1 MNIKSINEIV
11 KPLFNKWESFN
22 YSNFKTKSDIMT
34 VINSKNLI
42 VNFNDSI
49 NEMFLEAFRNYDNLN
64 FIIFFNKK
72 KVDTYNFYSK
82 YLSKNI
88 VLYGLKNIKLCQ
100 RSFRSF
106 ILQLYYENDFS
117 FDKIKDILKYITNNK
132 NQKEITFTV
141 LIFKEKNKKLLEE
154 DIKKVP
160 KYENIKV
167 YIPQNKIKKIIVS
180 SIIFSNSSINFL
192 KKFDLKRFSKDFKK
206 SKKIFMDYHNFL
218 FEKINFSD
226 HYKFMLYSSVI
237 LFLFGLREMNDLD
250 IYVDNIEK
258 SKTSN
263 ILNLIENKFLNSK
276 KYDVSVKNTKYWPK
290 YWNIWLKEWAQLSG
304 TRSFQNIVVQPQ
316 YHFYFL
322 GIKIISP
329 EVDLQRRIK
338 RQRPRAFADLIALK
352 ENKILSFTMPKIPR
366 ISYEYKSIDDI
377 DNIEEHKVQGWQI
390 KEDTN
395 EMIREKNI
403 NKTKFLNTI
412 KWCLETRYN
421 NKKSL
426 LDINNFINKNG
437 IVRTKMKKIRVIKNY
452 PSLDKNIKVSFK
464 KNKKL
469 INIFIYNK

>member
-1 MNIKSINEIV
+1 M
-11 KPLFNKWESFN
+11 L
-22 YSNFKTKSDIMT
+22 
-34 VINSKNLI
+34 NSKN
-42 VNFNDSI
+42 
-49 NEMFLEAFRNYDNLN
+49 
-64 FIIFFNKK
+64 
-72 KVDTYNFYSK
+72 
-82 YLSKNI
+82 
-88 VLYGLKNIKLCQ
+88 
-100 RSFRSF
+100 
-106 ILQLYYENDFS
+106 
-117 FDKIKDILKYITNNK
+117 
-132 NQKEITFTV
+132 
-141 LIFKEKNKKLLEE
+141 
-154 DIKKVP
+154 
-160 KYENIKV
+160 
-167 YIPQNKIKKIIVS
+167 
-180 SIIFSNSSINFL
+180 
-192 KKFDLKRFSKDFKK
+192 
-206 SKKIFMDYHNFL
+206 
-218 FEKINFSD
+218 
-226 HYKFMLYSSVI
+226 
-237 LFLFGLREMNDLD
+237 
-250 IYVDNIEK
+250 
-258 SKTSN
+258 
-263 ILNLIENKFLNSK
+263 
-276 KYDVSVKNTKYWPK
+276 YDVSVKNTKYWPK
-290 YWNIWLKEWAQLSG
+290 YWNIWLKEWAQLCG

-464 KNKKL
+464 KK
-469 INIFIYNK
+469 